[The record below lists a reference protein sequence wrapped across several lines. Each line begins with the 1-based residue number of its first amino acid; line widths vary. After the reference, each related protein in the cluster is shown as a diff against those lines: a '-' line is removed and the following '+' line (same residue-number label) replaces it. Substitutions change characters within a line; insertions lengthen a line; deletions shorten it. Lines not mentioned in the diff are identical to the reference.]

1 MKQKQKVEYELKQI
15 GSAEV
20 VNRVREG
27 RFQVSVLKMHMV
39 KVASDESQR
48 DFVPEIQFDK
58 VRTCI
63 QYSTYSKLR
72 DEWSNQQIWC
82 NSPAELVKLRDILNQ
97 IIDGASEEEASSSS
111 SRGGQDEQ

>member
-27 RFQVSVLKMHMV
+27 RFQVTVMKMNMV
-39 KVASDESQR
+39 KVAADESQR
-48 DFVPEIQFDK
+48 DVPEIQFDK
-58 VRTCI
+58 VRTCV

-97 IIDGASEEEASSSS
+97 IIDGASDEEASSSS
-111 SRGGQDEQ
+111 SGGEQDEQ